1 MISPTELAI
10 SAAQDA
16 ARNKY
21 ASDHVNAAHA
31 RLIET
36 VVKNQPVAFTMF
48 PTPDNFEDARDY
60 LIALA
65 HAFDDI
71 AYQVAS
77 EANSNA
83 TMHVSYRDRASIFS
97 NALSDSGLLSDLNE
111 AAEQLREDALEG
123 AA

>member
-1 MISPTELAI
+1 MHAEQAI
-10 SAAQDA
+10 AHAQEAGRCRFASAHA
-16 ARNKY
+16 
-21 ASDHVNAAHA
+21 NAAHA
-31 RLIET
+31 RLIEAA
-36 VVKNQPVAFTMF
+36 VKNPPVAFTLF